1 MINIR
6 RLSTMSSA
14 ELAHLKRR
22 AELNIEEAMGVA
34 REILGDIRQR
44 GDAALIE
51 YVRKFDYAGAT
62 LEGLRVTEEEFA
74 QARAKVAPEV
84 RAALERAHANI
95 RRFHEKQMPEE
106 LWFTE
111 LEEGLVVGEKITPIA
126 SACLYVPRGKGSFPS
141 VMLMLG
147 TPARVA
153 GVPRV
158 IVCTPP
164 GPDGEVDAAS
174 LVAAELCGITEIYK
188 LGGAQAIVAVALG
201 TATVPRV
208 DKVIGPGNTYVS
220 AAKRLLVGNIDVGLP
235 AGPSE
240 AIVLADEHA
249 DPRVA
254 ALDLLNEAEH
264 GPDSAA
270 LLVTH
275 SETLAAQVAQLLP
288 SYLSQLPEWRRAF
301 CERVLASFGGI
312 VITPDLEASIAFVN
326 EYAPEHLQILVSE
339 PFSVLGRIRN
349 AGEILL
355 GPYASIATSNYSL
368 GLNAIL
374 PTGGFARSYSSVSVF
389 DFLKRSGVGYM
400 TRRGMEALG
409 EATALLAD
417 YEGFPAHAMAVRK
430 RAEILGQPKA
440 EP

>member
-34 REILGDIRQR
+34 REIMGGIQQQ
-44 GDAALIE
+44 GDAALLE
-51 YVRKFDYAGAT
+51 YVRKFDYSGAT

-74 QARAKVAPEV
+74 QARASVSPEV
-84 RAALERAHANI
+84 RAALEKAYANI

-111 LEEGLVVGEKITPIA
+111 LEEGVVVGEKITPIA

-164 GPDGEVDAAS
+164 GPSGEVDAAS
-174 LVAAELCGITEIYK
+174 LVAAELCGIGEIYK
-188 LGGAQAIVAVALG
+188 VGGAQAIAAVALG
-201 TATVPRV
+201 TATVPKV

-220 AAKRLLVGNIDVGLP
+220 AAKRLLVGHIDVGLP

-264 GPDSAA
+264 GPDSAS

-288 SYLSQLPEWRRAF
+288 AYLSQLPEWRRAF
-301 CERVLASFGGI
+301 CERVLGSFGGI
-312 VITPDLEASIAFVN
+312 VITPDLDASIAFVN
-326 EYAPEHLQILVSE
+326 DYAPEHLQILVSE
-339 PFSVLGRIRN
+339 PFGVLGRIKN

-355 GPYASIATSNYSL
+355 GPYASIATSNYCL

-400 TRRGMEALG
+400 TRRGMAALG
-409 EATALLAD
+409 ETTALLAD
-417 YEGFPAHAMAVRK
+417 YEGFPAHAMAIRK
-430 RAEILGQPKA
+430 RAELLGQPKA